1 MKSIFLFAFLCFGLI
16 LISCSDNPTVVLK
29 TEYGD
34 IVCEIYKDR
43 APITANN
50 FLRYID
56 ERRFDGATFYRTVTL
71 ENQPQ
76 NKVKIEV
83 VQGGLFDDVHPNHLK
98 PIVHETTEST
108 GIFHK
113 DGVISMARN
122 EPGTAMADFFICVG
136 DQPEL
141 DFGGKRN
148 PDGQGFAAFGR
159 VISGM
164 DVVQRIHQL
173 KSTNQYL
180 ITPVIIQS
188 IVSVN

>member
-1 MKSIFLFAFLCFGLI
+1 MRTLVLFVLVCFAVLF
-16 LISCSDNPTVVLK
+16 SRCSDNPTVVIK
-29 TEYGD
+29 TVYGD
-34 IVCEIYKDR
+34 IVCEIFQAR

-50 FLRYID
+50 FLNYID
-56 ERRFDGATFYRTVTL
+56 EGRFEGATFYRTVTL
-71 ENQPQ
+71 DNQPQ

-83 VQGGLFDDVHPNHLK
+83 IQGGLFDDVHPNHLK
-98 PIVHETTEST
+98 SIVHETTKTT
-108 GIFHK
+108 GILHK
-113 DGVISMARN
+113 DGVLSMARN

-173 KSTNQYL
+173 KNTNQFL
-180 ITPVIIQS
+180 NTPVIIQS
-188 IVSVN
+188 IVRNN